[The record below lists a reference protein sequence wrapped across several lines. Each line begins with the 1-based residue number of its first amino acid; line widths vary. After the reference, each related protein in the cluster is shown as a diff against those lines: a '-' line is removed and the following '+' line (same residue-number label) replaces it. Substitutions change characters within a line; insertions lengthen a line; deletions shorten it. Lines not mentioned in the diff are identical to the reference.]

1 MVNVLSLLNREGR
14 EFLKQLNISNKK
26 QSMIDSM
33 VTLPYHKINICDKFD
48 KNKRTKSVESR
59 GGRERGGGGK
69 DKSSKRSRFVSRSV
83 LNSEDEDDEESD
95 ENENKNENENNFNDS
110 EEDSSESQIYS
121 SDEEEEEEEDEDERE
136 NKKMKKIN
144 KNVQQRKSF
153 SSSFISKRSKCKKK
167 KNLINWIFLT
177 FSSLLKYFLLL
188 CTFTF
193 IPFLRNLL
201 FWYIR
206 A

>member
-48 KNKRTKSVESR
+48 KNGRMKSVESR
-59 GGRERGGGGK
+59 GGSERGGGGK
-69 DKSSKRSRFVSRSV
+69 DKSSKRSRFGSRSV
-83 LNSEDEDDEESD
+83 LNSADEDDEESD
-95 ENENKNENENNFNDS
+95 ENENKNKNENNFNDS

-121 SDEEEEEEEDEDERE
+121 SDEEEEEEEEDEDERE
-136 NKKMKKIN
+136 SKKMKKIN

-193 IPFLRNLL
+193 ILFLRNLP
-201 FWYIR
+201 FWF
-206 A
+206 

>member
-33 VTLPYHKINICDKFD
+33 VTLPYHKVNICDKFD

-83 LNSEDEDDEESD
+83 LNSEDEDDEQSD
-95 ENENKNENENNFNDS
+95 ENENKNENNFNDS

-121 SDEEEEEEEDEDERE
+121 SDEEEEEEDEDERE
-136 NKKMKKIN
+136 SKKMKKIN
-144 KNVQQRKSF
+144 KNVQQKKSF
-153 SSSFISKRSKCKKK
+153 SSSFISKRSEYKKK
-167 KNLINWIFLT
+167 K
-177 FSSLLKYFLLL
+177 
-188 CTFTF
+188 
-193 IPFLRNLL
+193 
-201 FWYIR
+201 
-206 A
+206 